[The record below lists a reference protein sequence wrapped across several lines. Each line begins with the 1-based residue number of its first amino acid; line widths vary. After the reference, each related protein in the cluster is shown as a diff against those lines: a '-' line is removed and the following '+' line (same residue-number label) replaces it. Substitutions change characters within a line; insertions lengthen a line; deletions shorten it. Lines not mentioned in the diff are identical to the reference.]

1 LALTNVMFLLIGF
14 EYWSPV
20 YMKDNLEGATSDFV
34 FGGFT
39 ICMTVATALG
49 ALTAGIIGDIAG
61 GYKDRRALFCTLVV
75 FVIQMA
81 SATVCISF
89 SNKYVFFAGFFVM
102 IFTENL
108 VEPIF

>member
-1 LALTNVMFLLIGF
+1 MFLLIGF
-14 EYWSPV
+14 EYWAPA
-20 YMKDNLEGATSDFV
+20 YMKDNLEGASSDFV

-49 ALTAGIIGDIAG
+49 CMTAGIVGEIAG

-75 FVIQMA
+75 FVIQMV
-81 SATVCISF
+81 SAIICISF
-89 SNKYVFFAGFFVM
+89 KNKYVFFAGFFVM

>member
-1 LALTNVMFLLIGF
+1 MFLLIGF
-14 EYWSPV
+14 EYWSPA

-49 ALTAGIIGDIAG
+49 CLTAGIVGEIAG

-75 FVIQMA
+75 FVI
-81 SATVCISF
+81 
-89 SNKYVFFAGFFVM
+89 
-102 IFTENL
+102 
-108 VEPIF
+108 

>member
-1 LALTNVMFLLIGF
+1 MFLLIGF

-20 YMKDNLEGATSDFV
+20 YMKENLEGATSEFV

-81 SATVCISF
+81 SAAVCISF

>member
-1 LALTNVMFLLIGF
+1 MFLLIGF